1 MPNPMI
7 KKDAKRGYGSK
18 KALEKKWDEAG
29 EAAEKSHPDN
39 KYALQN
45 FIYQRKKKAK
55 SSVLDK
61 VELNAARRLIASER
75 K

>member
-1 MPNPMI
+1 VPNPMI
-7 KKDAKRGYGSK
+7 KKDVKRGYGSK
-18 KALEKKWDEAG
+18 EKLERKWDEAKDIAKKG
-29 EAAEKSHPDN
+29 HADEPW
-39 KYALQN
+39 ALTN

-61 VELNAARRLIASER
+61 VDLNAARRLIASER